1 MVNNNF
7 TGGKPLCYWVQHI
20 LPLVYDDS
28 LSYMELLGKV
38 TKKLNDLIVNNNK
51 LPDFIAEL
59 IKEYISSGA
68 IEKVLAEVLA
78 DYMLNVKFPPAGLT
92 PATGD
97 GSADDTEAIQGC
109 IDYAFNHGGMAVYFP
124 SGKYLTQPL
133 TLKNKATL
141 FGQDRYSTVL
151 VMKGGATTAMFTGEV
166 DELTLTGLGFDGNM
180 DIQVNN
186 VNLFDI
192 TVGSAII
199 TNALLTDGY
208 TLLKAVVNK
217 DLQLDNIIFDHAVE
231 HGVVLS
237 GGGFVQADNLI
248 FNSVSAL
255 VGKDFL
261 TISTN
266 NSIFEKIKLV
276 GATPTGITVNGNF
289 NIVKFWQ
296 GESVNA
302 YTDNGTNNNITVYT
316 ESKKEVLT
324 GDVSLNAV
332 NKEEVLT
339 GNVSLNAV
347 NKEEV
352 LTGNVSLNAVNK
364 EEVLTGDISLNA
376 VNKEEV
382 LTGDISLNAVNKEE
396 VLTGD
401 KTVTSENS
409 TETISGDKTVNTD
422 DYALTATGN
431 YTASIGKDFTETVT
445 GNKHLDVMGN
455 KTENVE
461 GNVNETTTGTKEET
475 AETIFLNPTNPL
487 KYGEVVTAQP
497 FNYLAM
503 QDKNG
508 NAYKLLATA
517 NENFDVLPFLDVT
530 KCGVLPN
537 GEDMTDK
544 LNALIVQY
552 ADSYTIYLKRGVYT
566 FNGTINITK
575 ESTHFKCD
583 GRISSTADIAILL
596 TAVDCVIDIFQL
608 YGNGSGVGFQNGTP
622 DMTTSYGNSRLKFD
636 FIYNFNTAIKF
647 YANGNNGIQNNI
659 TTLDRIDVCDIGILF
674 ECGDVS
680 TPWINQNTFH
690 GGWIAAGST
699 KPNGVGIKFING
711 ANMVDRFNGNVFND
725 FSCEN
730 TRYPIDIVYAWHN
743 VFNNF
748 RMLENVGTDLIKCG
762 SDTEDNKF
770 IGASNYVNY
779 KNITDNGIYNHYWLT
794 FHDDSSINICN
805 EAVFRSGCFI
815 PVGEYFK
822 TKLFALDRGTAIA
835 LDGWVDYMIF
845 DGTNYNVEAILP
857 IKYSYGA
864 TANSFIL
871 EIGTLAG
878 TANIVLWGGQT
889 IATSKNTNGISGVQL
904 KANMKY
910 LFIPVGDIS
919 WKVVPL
925 TISAITNSATGYIND
940 NHVDGTATVSG
951 ESATLNSD
959 CVVRDGSVQY

>member
-7 TGGKPLCYWVQHI
+7 TEVKPLCYWVQHV

-38 TKKLNDLIVNNNK
+38 TKKLNELIINNNK

-109 IDYAFNHGGMAVYFP
+109 IEYAFNHGGMAVYFP

-151 VMKGGATTAMFTGEV
+151 VMKGGANTAMFTGEV

-289 NIVKFWQ
+289 NIVKFWR

-332 NKEEVLT
+332 NKKEVLT
-339 GNVSLNAV
+339 GDVNLNAV
-347 NKEEV
+347 NK
-352 LTGNVSLNAVNK
+352 K
-364 EEVLTGDISLNA
+364 
-376 VNKEEV
+376 
-382 LTGDISLNAVNKEE
+382 E

-431 YTASIGKDFTETVT
+431 YTASIDKDFTETVT
-445 GNKHLDVMGN
+445 GNKNLDVMGN
-455 KTENVE
+455 NSEI
-461 GNVNETTTGTKEET
+461 TTGTKEET
-475 AETIFLNPTNPL
+475 AETIFLNPTKPL
-487 KYGEVVTAQP
+487 KYGEVVTSQP

-517 NENFDVLPFLDVT
+517 DENFDILPFLDVT
-530 KCGVLPN
+530 KYGVLPN

-544 LNALIVQY
+544 LNALIEQY

-575 ESTHFKCD
+575 GSTHFKCD

-596 TAVDCVIDIFQL
+596 TAIDCAIDVFQL
-608 YGNGSGVGFQNGTP
+608 YGNGSGVGFQNGMP
-622 DMTTSYGNSRLKFD
+622 DMTTTYGNSRLKFD

-659 TTLDRIDVCDIGILF
+659 TTLDKIDVCDIGILF

-690 GGWIAAGST
+690 GGWITAGST
-699 KPNGVGIKFING
+699 KPNSVGIKFIKG

-748 RMLENVGTDLIKCG
+748 RMLENVGTDLIKC
-762 SDTEDNKF
+762 SDDTEDNRF

-794 FHDDSSINICN
+794 FHDDSAINICN
-805 EAVFRSGCFI
+805 EAVFHSGGFI

-822 TKLFALDRGTAIA
+822 NKVFTLDRGTSIA
-835 LDGWVDYMIF
+835 LDGWVEYMIF

-857 IKYSYGA
+857 LKYSFGV

-871 EIGTLAG
+871 ETGTLAG
-878 TANIVLWGGQT
+878 FAHVILYGGQV
-889 IATSKNTNGISGVQL
+889 IAKSEDASGMSGIQL

-910 LFIPVGDIS
+910 LFIPIGDIS

-925 TISAITNSATGYIND
+925 TISAITNNASGYIND
-940 NHVDGTATVSG
+940 NHVNGTATVTR

-959 CVVRDGSVQY
+959 CMVRDGTCTIAVHSSVTY

>member
-1 MVNNNF
+1 MINNNF
-7 TGGKPLCYWVQHI
+7 TEVKPLCYWVQHV

-28 LSYMELLGKV
+28 LSYMELLGRV
-38 TKKLNDLIVNNNK
+38 TKKLNELIINNNK

-141 FGQDRYSTVL
+141 FGQDRYSTIL

-208 TLLKAVVNK
+208 TLLNAVVNK
-217 DLQLDNIIFDHAVE
+217 DLQLENIIFDRAVE
-231 HGVVLS
+231 RGVVLS

-261 TISTN
+261 SIATN

-276 GATPTGITVNGNF
+276 GATPTGVTVNGNF
-289 NIVKFWQ
+289 NVVKFWR
-296 GESVNA
+296 GKSVNA

-324 GDVSLNAV
+324 GDVNINAV
-332 NKEEVLT
+332 NK
-339 GNVSLNAV
+339 
-347 NKEEV
+347 K
-352 LTGNVSLNAVNK
+352 
-364 EEVLTGDISLNA
+364 
-376 VNKEEV
+376 
-382 LTGDISLNAVNKEE
+382 E

-409 TETISGDKTVNTD
+409 TETIRGDKTVNTD

-431 YTASIGKDFTETVT
+431 YTASIDKDFTETVT
-445 GNKHLDVMGN
+445 GNKNLDVMGN

-461 GNVNETTTGTKEET
+461 GDNNETTTGTKKET

-508 NAYKLLATA
+508 TAYKLLATA
-517 NENFDVLPFLDVT
+517 GENFDILPFLDVT
-530 KCGVLPN
+530 KYGVLPN

-544 LNALIVQY
+544 LNALIEQY
-552 ADSYTIYLKRGVYT
+552 ADNYTIYLKRGTYT

-575 ESTHFKCD
+575 GGTHFKCD

-596 TAVDCVIDIFQL
+596 TAVDCIIDVFQL
-608 YGNGSGVGFQNGTP
+608 YGNGSGVGFQNGTS
-622 DMTTSYGNSRLKFD
+622 DMKTSYGNSRLKFD

-647 YANGNNGIQNNI
+647 YANGNHGIQNNI
-659 TTLDRIDVCDIGILF
+659 TTLDRIDVCDIGILL

-690 GGWIAAGST
+690 GGWITAGST
-699 KPNGVGIKFING
+699 KPNAVGIKFIKG
-711 ANMVDRFNGNVFND
+711 ANMIDRFNGNVFNN

-730 TRYPIDIVYAWHN
+730 TRYLIDIVYAWHN

-770 IGASNYVNY
+770 IAASNYVNY
-779 KNITDNGIYNHYWLT
+779 KNITDKGLYNHYWLT
-794 FHDDSSINICN
+794 FHDDSSMNICN
-805 EAVFRSGCFI
+805 EAVFKAGGFI

-822 TKLFALDRGTAIA
+822 TKLFTLDRGTSIP
-835 LDGWVDYMIF
+835 LDGWVEYMIF
-845 DGTNYNVEAILP
+845 DGTTYNVEAILP
-857 IKYSYGA
+857 LKYSFVT

-871 EIGTLAG
+871 ETGTLAG
-878 TANIVLWGGQT
+878 FAHVVLWGGQT
-889 IATSKNTNGISGVQL
+889 IAKSEDASGISGVQL

-910 LFIPVGDIS
+910 LFVPVGDIA

-925 TISAITNSATGYIND
+925 TISAITNNATGYIND

-951 ESATLNSD
+951 DSATLNSD
-959 CVVRDGSVQY
+959 CMVRDGICTIAVNSTVSY

>member
-1 MVNNNF
+1 MISNNF
-7 TGGKPLCYWVQHI
+7 TEVKPLCYWVQHI
-20 LPLVYDDS
+20 LPMVYDDS
-28 LSYMELLGKV
+28 LSYMELLGRV
-38 TKKLNDLIVNNNK
+38 TKKLNELIVNNNK

-180 DIQVNN
+180 AIQVNN

-208 TLLKAVVNK
+208 TLLNAVVNK

-276 GATPTGITVNGNF
+276 GATPTGITINGNS
-289 NIVKFWQ
+289 NIVNFWR

-332 NKEEVLT
+332 NK
-339 GNVSLNAV
+339 
-347 NKEEV
+347 K
-352 LTGNVSLNAVNK
+352 
-364 EEVLTGDISLNA
+364 
-376 VNKEEV
+376 
-382 LTGDISLNAVNKEE
+382 E

-409 TETISGDKTVNTD
+409 TETIRGDKTVNTD

-431 YTASIGKDFTETVT
+431 YTASIDKDFTETVT
-445 GNKHLDVMGN
+445 GNKNLDVMGN

-461 GNVNETTTGTKEET
+461 GNNNETTTGTKKET
-475 AETIFLNPTNPL
+475 AETIFLNPTQPL
-487 KYGEVVTAQP
+487 RYGEVVTAQP

-508 NAYKLLATA
+508 NVYKLLATA
-517 NENFDVLPFLDVT
+517 GENFDILPFLDVT
-530 KCGVLPN
+530 KYGVLPN

-544 LNALIVQY
+544 LNALIEQY
-552 ADSYTIYLKRGVYT
+552 SDSYTIYLKRGTYT
-566 FNGTINITK
+566 FNGTINITRAA
-575 ESTHFKCD
+575 THFKCD
-583 GRISSTADIAILL
+583 GRIYSTADIAILL
-596 TAVDCVIDIFQL
+596 TAVDCVIDVFQL

-622 DMTTSYGNSRLKFD
+622 DMTATYGNSRLKFD

-647 YANGNNGIQNNI
+647 YANGNHGIQNNI

-690 GGWIAAGST
+690 GGWITAGST
-699 KPNGVGIKFING
+699 KPNAVGIKFIKG

-794 FHDDSSINICN
+794 FHDDSSNNICN
-805 EAVFRSGCFI
+805 EAVFKAGGFI

-822 TKLFALDRGTAIA
+822 TKLFTLDRGTAIP
-835 LDGWVDYMIF
+835 LDGWIEYMIF

-857 IKYSYGA
+857 LKYSFA
-864 TANSFIL
+864 TTANSFIL
-871 EIGTLAG
+871 ETGTLAG
-878 TANIVLWGGQT
+878 FARVVLWGGQT
-889 IATSKNTNGISGVQL
+889 IAKSEDATGISGVQL

-919 WKVVPL
+919 WKVVPI
-925 TISAITNSATGYIND
+925 TISAITNNASGYIND
-940 NHVDGTATVSG
+940 NHVDGTATVTG

-959 CVVRDGSVQY
+959 CMVRDGTCTIAVNSTVQY

>member
-7 TGGKPLCYWVQHI
+7 TEVKPLCYWVQHV

-38 TKKLNDLIVNNNK
+38 TKKLNELIINNNK

-109 IDYAFNHGGMAVYFP
+109 IEYAFNHGGMAVYFP

-151 VMKGGATTAMFTGEV
+151 VMKGGANTAMFTGEV

-255 VGKDFL
+255 AGKDFL

-289 NIVKFWQ
+289 NIVKFWR

-324 GDVSLNAV
+324 GDVNLNAV
-332 NKEEVLT
+332 NK
-339 GNVSLNAV
+339 
-347 NKEEV
+347 K
-352 LTGNVSLNAVNK
+352 
-364 EEVLTGDISLNA
+364 
-376 VNKEEV
+376 
-382 LTGDISLNAVNKEE
+382 E

-431 YTASIGKDFTETVT
+431 YTASIDKDFTETVT
-445 GNKHLDVMGN
+445 GNKNLDVMGN

-461 GNVNETTTGTKEET
+461 GNNSEITTGTKEET
-475 AETIFLNPTNPL
+475 AETIFLNPTKPL
-487 KYGEVVTAQP
+487 KYGEVVTSQP

-517 NENFDVLPFLDVT
+517 DENFDILPFLDVT
-530 KCGVLPN
+530 KYGVLPN

-544 LNALIVQY
+544 LNALIEQY

-575 ESTHFKCD
+575 GSTHFKCD

-596 TAVDCVIDIFQL
+596 TAIDCVIDVFQL
-608 YGNGSGVGFQNGTP
+608 YGNGSGVGFQNGMP
-622 DMTTSYGNSRLKFD
+622 DMTTTYGNNRLKFD

-690 GGWIAAGST
+690 GGWITAGST
-699 KPNGVGIKFING
+699 KPNSVGIKFIKG

-762 SDTEDNKF
+762 NDTEDNRF

-779 KNITDNGIYNHYWLT
+779 KHITDNGIYNHYWLT

-805 EAVFRSGCFI
+805 EAVFHSGGFI

-822 TKLFALDRGTAIA
+822 TKLFTLDRGTTIA
-835 LDGWVDYMIF
+835 LDGWVEYMIF
-845 DGTNYNVEAILP
+845 DGTNYNVEAVLP
-857 IKYSYGA
+857 LKYSFGT

-871 EIGTLAG
+871 ETGTLAG
-878 TANIVLWGGQT
+878 FAHVVLYGGQV
-889 IATSKNTNGISGVQL
+889 IAKSEDASGISGIQL

-925 TISAITNSATGYIND
+925 TISAITNNASGYIND
-940 NHVDGTATVSG
+940 NHVDGTAAVSG

-959 CVVRDGSVQY
+959 CMVRDGTCTIAVHSSVTY

>member
-1 MVNNNF
+1 MIRNNF
-7 TGGKPLCYWVQHI
+7 TEVEPLCYWVQHI

-28 LSYMELLGKV
+28 LSYMELLGRV
-38 TKKLNDLIVNNNK
+38 TKKLNELIVNNNK

-59 IKEYISSGA
+59 IKDYISSGA

-141 FGQDRYSTVL
+141 FGQDRYSTIL

-208 TLLKAVVNK
+208 TLLNAVVNK

-237 GGGFVQADNLI
+237 GSGFVQADNLI

-255 VGKDFL
+255 VGRDFL
-261 TISTN
+261 SIATN

-276 GATPTGITVNGNF
+276 GATPTGITVNGNS
-289 NIVKFWQ
+289 NVVKFWR

-324 GDVSLNAV
+324 GDVNLNAV
-332 NKEEVLT
+332 NKRELL
-339 GNVSLNAV
+339 S
-347 NKEEV
+347 
-352 LTGNVSLNAVNK
+352 
-364 EEVLTGDISLNA
+364 
-376 VNKEEV
+376 
-382 LTGDISLNAVNKEE
+382 
-396 VLTGD
+396 GD
-401 KTVTSENS
+401 KTVASENS

-431 YTASIGKDFTETVT
+431 YTASVDKDFTETVT
-445 GNKHLDVMGN
+445 GNKNLDVMGN

-461 GNVNETTTGTKEET
+461 GNNNETTTGTKEET

-517 NENFDVLPFLDVT
+517 GENFDVLPFLDVT
-530 KCGVLPN
+530 KYGVLPN

-544 LNALIVQY
+544 LNALIEQY
-552 ADSYTIYLKRGVYT
+552 ADNYTIYLKRGTYT

-575 ESTHFKCD
+575 GGTHFKCD

-596 TAVDCVIDIFQL
+596 SAADCVIDIFQL
-608 YGNGSGVGFQNGTP
+608 YGNGSGVGFQNGKP
-622 DMTTSYGNSRLKFD
+622 DMTVSYGNSRLKFD

-690 GGWIAAGST
+690 GGWILAGST
-699 KPNGVGIKFING
+699 KPNAVGIKFIKG
-711 ANMVDRFNGNVFND
+711 ANMIDRFNGNVFND

-748 RMLENVGTDLIKCG
+748 RLLENVGTDLIKCG
-762 SDTEDNKF
+762 SDTSVNRF

-779 KNITDNGIYNHYWLT
+779 KNITDNGEYNHYWLL
-794 FHDDSSINICN
+794 FHDDSAINICN
-805 EAVFRSGCFI
+805 EAVFNGGYFI
-815 PVGEYFK
+815 PMGEYFK
-822 TKLFALDRGTAIA
+822 TKLFTFDRGTAVPF
-835 LDGWVDYMIF
+835 DSWVEYIIF
-845 DGTNYNVEAILP
+845 DGATYNVGAVLP
-857 IKYSYGA
+857 IKYSYGV

-878 TANIVLWGGQT
+878 TASITLWGGQI
-889 IATSKNTNGISGVQL
+889 IATSENTSGISGVQL

-925 TISAITNSATGYIND
+925 TISAITNNATGYIND
-940 NHVDGTATVSG
+940 NHVDGTAAVSG

-959 CVVRDGSVQY
+959 CMVRDGSCTIAVHSSVKY

>member
-1 MVNNNF
+1 MIRNNF
-7 TGGKPLCYWVQHI
+7 TEVEPLCYWVQHI

-28 LSYMELLGKV
+28 LSYMELLGRV
-38 TKKLNDLIVNNNK
+38 TKKLNELIVNNNK

-59 IKEYISSGA
+59 IKDYISSGA

-151 VMKGGATTAMFTGEV
+151 VMKGGATTAMFTGSV
-166 DELTLTGLGFDGNM
+166 DELTLSGLGFDGNM

-208 TLLKAVVNK
+208 TLLNAVVNK

-332 NKEEVLT
+332 NK
-339 GNVSLNAV
+339 
-347 NKEEV
+347 KEM
-352 LTGNVSLNAVNK
+352 
-364 EEVLTGDISLNA
+364 
-376 VNKEEV
+376 
-382 LTGDISLNAVNKEE
+382 
-396 VLTGD
+396 LTGD

-445 GNKHLDVMGN
+445 GNKNLDVMGN

-461 GNVNETTTGTKEET
+461 GNINETTTGTKEET
-475 AETIFLNPTNPL
+475 AEIIFLNPTNPL

-517 NENFDVLPFLDVT
+517 GENFDVLPFLDVT
-530 KCGVLPN
+530 KYGVLPN

-544 LNALIVQY
+544 LNALIEQY
-552 ADSYTIYLKRGVYT
+552 ADNYTIYLKRGTYT

-575 ESTHFKCD
+575 GGTHFKCD

-596 TAVDCVIDIFQL
+596 TAVDCVIDVFQL
-608 YGNGSGVGFQNGTP
+608 YGNGSGVGFQNGTS
-622 DMTTSYGNSRLKFD
+622 DMAASYGNSRLKFD

-647 YANGNNGIQNNI
+647 YANGNHGIQNNI

-690 GGWIAAGST
+690 GGWILAGST
-699 KPNGVGIKFING
+699 KPNAVGIKFIKG
-711 ANMVDRFNGNVFND
+711 ANMIDRFNGNVFND

-748 RMLENVGTDLIKCG
+748 RLLENVGTDLIKCG
-762 SDTEDNKF
+762 SDTSVNRF

-779 KNITDNGIYNHYWLT
+779 KHITDNGEYNHYWLL
-794 FHDDSSINICN
+794 FHDDSAINICN
-805 EAVFRSGCFI
+805 EAVFKGGYFI
-815 PVGEYFK
+815 PMGEYYK
-822 TKLFALDRGTAIA
+822 TKLFTFDRGTAVP
-835 LDGWVDYMIF
+835 LDSWVEYIIF
-845 DGTNYNVEAILP
+845 DGATYNVGAVLP
-857 IKYSYGA
+857 IKYSYGV

-871 EIGTLAG
+871 ETGTLAG
-878 TANIVLWGGQT
+878 TASITLWGGQT
-889 IATSKNTNGISGVQL
+889 IATSENASGISGVQL

-925 TISAITNSATGYIND
+925 TISAITNNATGYIND
-940 NHVDGTATVSG
+940 NHVNGTAAVSG
-951 ESATLNSD
+951 NSATLNSD
-959 CVVRDGSVQY
+959 CMVRDGSCTIAVHSSVTY

>member
-1 MVNNNF
+1 MISNNF
-7 TGGKPLCYWVQHI
+7 TEVKQLCYWVQHI

-28 LSYMELLGKV
+28 LSYMELLGRV
-38 TKKLNDLIVNNNK
+38 TKKLNELIVNNNK

-59 IKEYISSGA
+59 IKDYISSGA

-141 FGQDRYSTVL
+141 FGQDRYSTIL

-208 TLLKAVVNK
+208 TLLNAVVNK
-217 DLQLDNIIFDHAVE
+217 DLQLDNIIFDCAVE

-237 GGGFVQADNLI
+237 GSGFVQADNLI

-255 VGKDFL
+255 VGRDFL
-261 TISTN
+261 SIATN

-276 GATPTGITVNGNF
+276 GASPTGITVNGNS
-289 NIVKFWQ
+289 NVVKFWQ

-324 GDVSLNAV
+324 GDVNLNAV
-332 NKEEVLT
+332 NKRELL
-339 GNVSLNAV
+339 S
-347 NKEEV
+347 
-352 LTGNVSLNAVNK
+352 
-364 EEVLTGDISLNA
+364 
-376 VNKEEV
+376 
-382 LTGDISLNAVNKEE
+382 
-396 VLTGD
+396 GD

-409 TETISGDKTVNTD
+409 TETIRGDKTVNTD

-431 YTASIGKDFTETVT
+431 YTASVDKDFTETVT
-445 GNKHLDVMGN
+445 GNKNLDVMGN

-461 GNVNETTTGTKEET
+461 GNNNETTTGTKEET

-487 KYGEVVTAQP
+487 KYGEVITAQP

-508 NAYKLLATA
+508 NAYKLLATTG
-517 NENFDVLPFLDVT
+517 ENFDVLPFLDVT
-530 KCGVLPN
+530 KYGVLPN

-544 LNALIVQY
+544 LNALIEQY
-552 ADSYTIYLKRGVYT
+552 ADSFTIYLKRGTYT

-575 ESTHFKCD
+575 RATHFKCD
-583 GRISSTADIAILL
+583 GRIFSTADIAILL
-596 TAVDCVIDIFQL
+596 SAVDCVIDVFQL

-622 DMTTSYGNSRLKFD
+622 DMTATYGNSRLKFD

-647 YANGNNGIQNNI
+647 YANGNHGIQNNI

-690 GGWIAAGST
+690 GGWITAGST
-699 KPNGVGIKFING
+699 KTNAVGIKFIKG
-711 ANMVDRFNGNVFND
+711 ANMVDHFNGNVFND

-730 TRYPIDIVYAWHN
+730 TRYPIDIVYARRN

-762 SDTEDNKF
+762 SDTEGNKF

-779 KNITDNGIYNHYWLT
+779 KHITDNGLYNHYWLT
-794 FHDDSSINICN
+794 FHDDLSNNICN
-805 EAVFRSGCFI
+805 EAVFRAGGFI

-822 TKLFALDRGTAIA
+822 TKLFTLDRGTAIP
-835 LDGWVDYMIF
+835 LDGWIEYMIF
-845 DGTNYNVEAILP
+845 DGTNYNVEAVLP
-857 IKYSYGA
+857 LKYSFGA

-871 EIGTLAG
+871 ETGTLAG
-878 TANIVLWGGQT
+878 FAHVVLYGGQT
-889 IATSKNTNGISGVQL
+889 IAKSEDTSGISGVQL

-925 TISAITNSATGYIND
+925 TISAITNNASGYIND
-940 NHVDGTATVSG
+940 NHVDGTATVTG
-951 ESATLNSD
+951 ESAMLNSD
-959 CVVRDGSVQY
+959 CMVRDGICTIVVNSSVSY